1 MADETKETNVA
12 ETASETPKK
21 KRDWKGKRLP
31 IVIAAVV
38 AVTVLGVAG
47 WAWRATPG
55 YCDALCHST
64 MGKYYDTFENQTD
77 SLAFAHKGVV
87 NGKCLDCHENTLG
100 TSVRMAQSLS
110 LIHISSRVTMAACGH
125 EVWHRAVVHMW
136 HARICHSHE

>member
-38 AVTVLGVAG
+38 AVTVLGVTG

-55 YCDALCHST
+55 YCGRPVPQHHGQVLRH
-64 MGKYYDTFENQTD
+64 
-77 SLAFAHKGVV
+77 
-87 NGKCLDCHENTLG
+87 
-100 TSVRMAQSLS
+100 VRESD
-110 LIHISSRVTMAACGH
+110 
-125 EVWHRAVVHMW
+125 
-136 HARICHSHE
+136 

>member
-1 MADETKETNVA
+1 MADETKETSVA

-64 MGKYYDTFENQTD
+64 MGKTTTRSRIRLIPWR
-77 SLAFAHKGVV
+77 SL
-87 NGKCLDCHENTLG
+87 T
-100 TSVRMAQSLS
+100 
-110 LIHISSRVTMAACGH
+110 RVL
-125 EVWHRAVVHMW
+125 
-136 HARICHSHE
+136 